1 MSEAG
6 LTKGGFYAHFES
18 KDALVAATVLT
29 SLESTAVRMRSAA
42 EVAEANGGSRLSSI
56 IEGYL
61 SPDHVAA
68 RDMGCTIGSLLSDLT
83 RGSKGVREA
92 AAEGAA
98 KLVEVIEEAL
108 PNPLGRER
116 NSRVRAILGTLSGCL
131 QLARL
136 EADAVAR
143 DAVLAAGRRAAYF
156 LADVA
161 PEGRAKGL
169 SA

>member
-1 MSEAG
+1 MSETG
-6 LTKGGFYAHFES
+6 LTKGGFYAHFAS
-18 KDALVAATVLT
+18 KDALVAETVLT
-29 SLESTAVRMRSAA
+29 SLETTAVRTRSAA

-56 IEGYL
+56 IEGCL

-68 RDMGCTIGSLLSDLT
+68 RDMGCTIGSFISDPT

-108 PNPLGRER
+108 PNSLGREH

-143 DAVLAAGRRAAYF
+143 DAVLVAGRRAYF

>member
-6 LTKGGFYAHFES
+6 LTESDSYANFES
-18 KDALVAATVLT
+18 KDALVAETVLT
-29 SLESTAVRMRSAA
+29 SLETTAVRMRSAA
-42 EVAEANGGSRLSSI
+42 DVAQANGGSRLSSI

-92 AAEGAA
+92 AAERAA
-98 KLVEVIEEAL
+98 KLVEVIDEAL
-108 PNPLGRER
+108 PNSLGRER

-131 QLARL
+131 QFARL

-143 DAVLAAGRRAAYF
+143 DAVLATGRRAAYF

-161 PEGRAKGL
+161 PEGRASGL
-169 SA
+169 ST